1 MSGKAERIIELVA
14 EQTFISTTEL
24 LDKSI
29 RTKGHSA
36 ARTLAIKLLSE
47 DGDQAYVAEEMGIS
61 ISNVSRGIERFEDL
75 QLLDSDFKKMYK
87 AIKNE
92 L

>member
-1 MSGKAERIIELVA
+1 MSQKGEKILELVA
-14 EQTFISTTEL
+14 EQTFFSTTEL

-36 ARTLAIKLLSE
+36 ARTLLIKLLSE
-47 DGDQAYVAEEMGIS
+47 VGDQAYVAEEMGIS

-75 QLLDSDFKKMYK
+75 QVLDSDFKKMYK
-87 AIKNE
+87 AIKQE